1 MLTLANYTP
10 QNTKGI
16 QGLSDQLC
24 AEAVGMGFLEKLEI
38 NELGVDGDSL
48 VHLYLHPKAA
58 KSLRNVCGKLDGA
71 NGQSLIIST
80 AYRTLA
86 QQFILKQNLRS
97 LVAAVGRS
105 DHGNG
110 RSIDCTNYHQYR
122 EILIDDGWNQ
132 SYPSNDPV
140 HFDFDGVP
148 DNRVNTVIAF
158 QRLYNRNNSRK
169 ISEDGIVG
177 KGTLN
182 ALANSPACG
191 FEIALT
197 PRFLSLG
204 AMGKDVGKLQ
214 FILRDTGLYKGACD
228 GVFGSGM
235 QKAVIDFQLKY
246 KIDATGIIGNWTRG
260 RLLDY
265 PDVEIPV

>member
-38 NELGVDGDSL
+38 DQLSTDSDSL

-58 KSLRNVCGKLDGA
+58 NSLKNVCGKLGE
-71 NGQSLIIST
+71 SLIIST

-110 RSIDCTNYHQYR
+110 RSIDCTNYPQWR
-122 EILIDDGWNQ
+122 GLLMDNGWIQ

-140 HFDFDGVP
+140 HFDFEGTP
-148 DNRVNTVIAF
+148 DNRTNTVIAF
-158 QRLYNRNNSRK
+158 QRLWNRNNVKK
-169 ISEDGIVG
+169 IGEDGVVG
-177 KGTLN
+177 RGTMN

-197 PRFLSLG
+197 PRSLSLG
-204 AMGKDVGKLQ
+204 AMGKDVGKYQ
-214 FILRDTGLYKGACD
+214 FILRDAGLYKGACD

-246 KIDATGIIGNWTRG
+246 KIEATGIIGNWTRG

-265 PDVEIPV
+265 PDVEIPA